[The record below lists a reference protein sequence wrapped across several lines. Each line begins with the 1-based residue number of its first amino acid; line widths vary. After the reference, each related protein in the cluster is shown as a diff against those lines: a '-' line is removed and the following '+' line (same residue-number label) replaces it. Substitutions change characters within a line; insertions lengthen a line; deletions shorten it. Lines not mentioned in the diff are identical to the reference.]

1 MAAAATSGSGSGSGI
16 DDATEPPAAQ
26 ALAELVEAV
35 RRARGSS
42 LGESLDQGCEPI
54 TPIVWLYRD
63 DVRVAAFR
71 CAEASLIDALDLV
84 LNAVPTYVAD
94 TVALAFEGPAYQG
107 PGDRSANAIHVVRR
121 QRDGRWHVGCLPYTV
136 EWSGAR
142 GSGPHVDWLDE
153 RLPGVFSSGSTGD
166 ELELQG
172 LAAAA
177 LEEAF
182 ARAPLV
188 TEELLAQL
196 QEELDMDAVATR
208 HRADLDVTHALMAFG
223 RGRWSVEPAEA
234 PHSSAD

>member
-1 MAAAATSGSGSGSGI
+1 MAVEPQPGTGSGSG
-16 DDATEPPAAQ
+16 DDTTEPPAE
-26 ALAELVEAV
+26 ALADLVEAV

-42 LGESLDQGCEPI
+42 LRENLEEGCEPI
-54 TPIVWLYRD
+54 TPIVWLYRE
-63 DVRVAAFR
+63 DVRVGAFR
-71 CAEASLIDALDLV
+71 CAQASLIDALDLV

-94 TVALAFEGPAYQG
+94 TVALAFEGPPYEGPG
-107 PGDRSANAIHVVRR
+107 PGDRSAHAIHVVRR
-121 QRDGRWHVGCLPYTV
+121 QRDGRWHVGCLPYTI
-136 EWSGAR
+136 ESSEGG

-153 RLPGVFSSGSTGD
+153 RLPGLFSSGSTGD

-188 TEELLAQL
+188 TEELLVQL
-196 QEELDMDAVATR
+196 QEELDMDAVDTR
-208 HRADLDVTHALMAFG
+208 HRADLDVTHALLAFG
-223 RGRWSVEPAEA
+223 RGRWCVDPGEA